1 MSGGK
6 NAWRFWD
13 AIKYTQGNGILLNGI
28 GSEVKGTLLFHAIEN
43 SLSLI
48 RSNYI
53 TSKPFEIVADSLLMQ
68 EFDTASA
75 DSFNA
80 YKNLNQQNDKAIFEE
95 NKIIKIKRKKLIPLF
110 TLSKRMRC
118 WEPLL

>member
-28 GSEVKGTLLFHAIEN
+28 GSEVKGALLFHAIEN

-75 DSFNA
+75 DSFIA
-80 YKNLNQQNDKAIFEE
+80 CKNLNQQNDKAIFEE
-95 NKIIKIKRKKLIPLF
+95 NKTIKIKRKKLIPLF